1 MKGMRFVTLALLGIS
16 GLSGL
21 SAASTDSLVLIGTYS
36 RGKSEG
42 IYAYRFSSDTG
53 KLTSLGLAA
62 KASNPSYL
70 VIHPNR
76 RWVYAVGEDGN
87 YKGERSGSLTAFTL
101 DESTGKLTAMNT
113 VSSRGAA
120 PCHLSIDK
128 TGKFLLVANY
138 TGGNVGIF
146 PIAADGQLQ
155 EASSM
160 IQHQGKGVTSRQN
173 QPHAHSINVAKGN
186 KFAVACD
193 LGTDEVITYGLST
206 KGGLLTAK
214 SRAKLKDGSGPRH
227 FAFHPSNKYAY
238 SINELANT
246 VSAFT
251 WNGNR
256 GELKEFQTIATLP
269 DTFKGTSNTA
279 EVVIH
284 PNGRFL
290 YGSNRGHQSIAMFTI
305 DGSGRL
311 TGQGQVPSG
320 GEWPRNFNI
329 DPSGKFLIAA
339 NERSDSLAIFSIDQ
353 TTGKLTPTGE
363 KAEVGMPVCVK
374 FLPLK

>member
-1 MKGMRFVTLALLGIS
+1 MQFAALALV
-16 GLSGL
+16 GLSVVPVF
-21 SAASTDSLVLIGTYS
+21 SVDSLVLIGTYS

-76 RWVYAVGEDGN
+76 KWVFAVGEDAQ
-87 YKGERSGSLTAFTL
+87 YKGERAGSLTAFTL
-101 DESTGKLTAMNT
+101 DEATGKLTELNT
-113 VSSRGAA
+113 ISSHGAA

-146 PIAADGQLQ
+146 PIGPDGHLQ
-155 EASSM
+155 EATNVV
-160 IQHQGKGVTSRQN
+160 QHRGKGTTPRQG

-186 KFAVACD
+186 KFAVAAD
-193 LGTDEVITYGLST
+193 LGTDEVITYRLTT
-206 KGGLLTAK
+206 KGGLLSPI

-238 SINELANT
+238 SINELAST
-246 VSAFT
+246 VTGYT
-251 WNGNR
+251 WNAST
-256 GELKEFQTIATLP
+256 GELKEFQTLSTLP
-269 DTFKGTSNTA
+269 DGYRGESYTA
-279 EVVIH
+279 EVVVH
-284 PNGRFL
+284 PSGKFL
-290 YGSNRGHQSIAMFTI
+290 YGSNRGHQSITAFTI
-305 DGSGRL
+305 AADGRL
-311 TGQGQVPSG
+311 TSLGQTPTG

-339 NERSDSLAIFSIDQ
+339 NERSDSLTVFAIDQ
-353 TTGKLTPTGE
+353 TTGKLTATGE
-363 KAEVGMPVCVK
+363 KVEVGVPVCVK
-374 FLPLK
+374 FLAKK